1 MLVIMW
7 LELNTTEGIT
17 LVTKE
22 FSMKAKKK
30 KKKLPH
36 DLAILYLFWVLTQKT
51 PSQQITE
58 IAAHQCLL
66 LPYSQWLSYGN
77 NLDCCSNNRKTVQEK
92 CVKFYIKKF
101 FNQIEECS

>member
-30 KKKLPH
+30 KKNYH
-36 DLAILYLFWVLTQKT
+36 MT
-51 PSQQITE
+51 
-58 IAAHQCLL
+58 
-66 LPYSQWLSYGN
+66 
-77 NLDCCSNNRKTVQEK
+77 
-92 CVKFYIKKF
+92 
-101 FNQIEECS
+101 